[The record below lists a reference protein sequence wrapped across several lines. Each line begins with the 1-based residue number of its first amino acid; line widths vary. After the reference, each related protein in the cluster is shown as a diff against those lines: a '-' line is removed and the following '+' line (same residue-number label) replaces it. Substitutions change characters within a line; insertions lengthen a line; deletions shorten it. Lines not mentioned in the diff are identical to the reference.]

1 MKNRNRSTW
10 KVQCN
15 PVGQA
20 GHDSPRR
27 LTHRLSLCA
36 GAALCLVNAA
46 QAQGGEGQ
54 APVSM
59 ERVQVTGS
67 SIKRLS
73 GETAL
78 PVSVNRPEE
87 LEARGHT
94 ELKDLVLELPQSQS
108 LGFNTGA
115 AGPVLNLRGLGPMRT
130 LTLLNGRR
138 LANEPLQDQ
147 YVSVNVIP
155 RMALDRAETLRDG
168 ASSIYGSDAIGGVQ
182 NFIMKESYRGARM
195 KADWNVPE
203 RSSAG
208 ETQAVGAIVGFG
220 DLVVDGWNLYGAL
233 DHQSKSALMQGD
245 RPELYDG
252 SALNQLGLLV
262 TPSNKNQ
269 SPIANF
275 GFAPASASG
284 GANNN
289 NYNASF
295 ATGCVAPW
303 SLPTLGAGSVATPA
317 TYGNAGC
324 YRDPNFYTAISDGS
338 KITNLF
344 AKGALNVGQG
354 HRVSLELLHSAFTV
368 EKYRGLQINSSSNE
382 PFSYYTLPSTSKF
395 YPGKGITPLV
405 NVVGS
410 NTGSNSPAMFIDAT
424 KTPGVVSPLNMNN
437 RLVYFQWGP
446 GELGNAYRNDEQVN
460 DRLVLAAEGTLWKW
474 DYRVGLNYGH
484 SQRNTATGGGYIL
497 YSKAQEGFTNGILNP
512 FGPQD
517 AAGLAY
523 LKSIELRDYVY
534 RRNEAFNKGV
544 DATLTREL
552 MPLGGGP
559 LTLAVTGEL
568 RRDEAKV
575 HAAPLDYV
583 GKLADGRYNISSAGV
598 VVKDDI
604 VGENPTGVA
613 ARLHRDIKSA
623 VIELD
628 APLTKVWSVN
638 GAVRSDTY
646 SDLKTTTVNPKLSL
660 RFQPSAQLMLRAS
673 ANTGFRAPSI
683 MDIQNPTPEVRQATI
698 DDPVLCPSPTPLI
711 AGSGTAVASADPV
724 KVCNAITDYWT
735 KSPDNSHLKPEKSSG
750 WSIGGAFEPVHGLL
764 VTLDYWSIKLS
775 DVLGALTLPEVQQQ
789 PAKYAAN
796 IVRRA
801 DGTIDHILTSQANRG
816 DMNMRGLDV
825 AATYQLRTSNLGTF
839 NFKLDGTYYD
849 KYAFSVE
856 KGGEMLD
863 DVGILTADARYVGPN
878 AGLATTQQI
887 VYRWKHTAAVAWR
900 NGDWS
905 AQLSQRYNSGLTD
918 LTPRAGSAYTSV
930 KAYKQYNLS
939 AGYAGFKNWKVNV
952 GVNNLTNVGPA
963 LTANTGYNGYLT
975 SNADVLGRA
984 YRLAAEYTFY

>member
-1 MKNRNRSTW
+1 MICK
-10 KVQCN
+10 Q
-15 PVGQA
+15 
-20 GHDSPRR
+20 SPA
-27 LTHRLSLCA
+27 RLSLCA
-36 GAALCLVNAA
+36 AAVLSLFNGA
-46 QAQGGEGQ
+46 QAQTAD
-54 APVSM
+54 APATI

-67 SIKRLS
+67 SIKRVA

-78 PVSVNRPEE
+78 PVSINKPEE

-94 ELKDLVLELPQSQS
+94 ELKDLLLELPQSQS
-108 LGFNTGA
+108 LGFNSGA

-138 LANEPLQDQ
+138 MANEPLQDQ

-182 NFIMKESYRGARM
+182 NFIMKDSFRGA
-195 KADWNVPE
+195 KVKVDWNAPE

-208 ETQAVGAIVGFG
+208 ETKAVGAIIGFG
-220 DLVVDGWNLYGAL
+220 DLGADGWNVYGSF

-269 SPIANF
+269 SPIANY

-289 NYNASF
+289 NYNSSF

-317 TYGNAGC
+317 TYTNAGC

-338 KITNLF
+338 KITNMF
-344 AKGALNVGQG
+344 GKASMNVGQG
-354 HRVSLELLHSAFTV
+354 HRVSVELLHSAFTV

-382 PFSYYTLPSTSKF
+382 PFAYYTIPSTSKF

-405 NVVGS
+405 NVVGN
-410 NTGSNSPAMFIDAT
+410 NTGANSPAMYIDPV
-424 KTPGVVSPLNMNN
+424 KTSGVVSPLNMAN

-446 GELGNAYRNDEQVN
+446 GELGNAYRNDEQIN
-460 DRLVLAAEGTLWKW
+460 DRLVLAAEGSVWNW

-497 YSKAQEGFTNGILNP
+497 YSKAQEGFTNGVLNP

-534 RRNEAFNKGV
+534 RKNEAFNKAV

-552 MPLGGGP
+552 MQLGGGP
-559 LTLAVTGEL
+559 LTVAVTGEL

-583 GKLADGRYNISSAGV
+583 GKLANGNYNITSAGV

-613 ARLHRDIKSA
+613 AKLHRDIKSA

-628 APLTKVWSVN
+628 APLTKAWSIN

-646 SDLKTTTVNPKLSL
+646 SDLKTTTVNPKVSV
-660 RFQPSAQLMLRAS
+660 RFQPTTEVMLRAS

-683 MDIQNPTPEVRQATI
+683 MDIQNPTPEVRQI
-698 DDPVLCPSPTPLI
+698 VMDDPVLCPSPTPLI
-711 AGSGTAVASADPV
+711 AGSGTPVASADPV
-724 KVCNAITDYWT
+724 KVCNATTDYWT
-735 KSPDNSHLKPEKSSG
+735 KSPDNSFLKPEKSKG
-750 WSIGGAFEPVHGLL
+750 WSIGGAFEPMRGLL
-764 VTLDYWSIKLS
+764 VTVDYWSIRLN
-775 DVLGALTLPEVQQQ
+775 DVLGALTLAEVQQQ
-789 PAKYAAN
+789 PGKYAAN
-796 IVRRA
+796 ILRKA

-825 AATYQLRTSNLGTF
+825 AATYQLRTSDLGTF

-849 KYAFSVE
+849 KYSFSVE

-863 DVGILTADARYVGPN
+863 DVGILTGDARYVGPN

-887 VYRWKHTAAVAWR
+887 VYRWKHTAAVAWKQG
-900 NGDWS
+900 NWS

-918 LTPRAGSAYTSV
+918 LTPRAGSSYTSV
-930 KAYKQYNLS
+930 KAYKQYNVS
-939 AGYAGFKNWKVNV
+939 ASYAGFKNWKVNV
-952 GVNNLTNVGPA
+952 GVNNLTNASPA
-963 LTANTGYNGYLT
+963 VTANTGYNGYLT

-984 YRLAAEYTFY
+984 YRLSAEYSFF